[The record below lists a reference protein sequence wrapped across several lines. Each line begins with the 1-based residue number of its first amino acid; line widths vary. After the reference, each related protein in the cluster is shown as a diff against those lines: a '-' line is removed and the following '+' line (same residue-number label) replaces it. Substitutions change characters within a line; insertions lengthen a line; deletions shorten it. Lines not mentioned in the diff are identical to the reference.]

1 METEEISKVEIVES
15 GEMYVILKNGGKP
28 MYQYIYREAEEV
40 CWVEGMKGFKS
51 PQPRKWSYSDWYEY
65 IVSVAASGLG
75 ISLYLT
81 NNTIWQN
88 VPENSKSEIR
98 AKFHT

>member
-1 METEEISKVEIVES
+1 MEAEEISKVEIVES
-15 GEMYVILKNGGKP
+15 GEMYVILKSGGNP
-28 MYQYIYREAEEV
+28 MYHHIYREAAEV
-40 CWVEGMKGFKS
+40 YWDESMKGFKS
-51 PQPRKWSYSDWYEY
+51 PPPRKWSYSDWYEH

-88 VPENSKSEIR
+88 VPESTMSEIR